1 MPEPSTTTTTSTPQM
16 INGSDIALFVA
27 GKMMLGAKTH
37 KRQVKTT
44 TTVITDKDSED
55 SLYDK
60 KVVKKVE
67 VTITCDGFIKTTD
80 TTIDA
85 IESAIM
91 EGKVVTL
98 KYGYKE
104 GKGGESPTLTEGEF
118 IVTSFDRTDPAS
130 DNSTYSATF
139 VNNGKPKTKGK

>member
-1 MPEPSTTTTTSTPQM
+1 MPEPRQTTADAKL
-16 INGSDIALFVA
+16 INGSDIALFVG
-27 GKMMLGAKTH
+27 GKMMLGAKSH

-44 TTVITDKDSED
+44 TTVITDKDMDD

-67 VTITCDGFIKTTD
+67 VTISCDGFIKTTD

-85 IESAIM
+85 LETAIM

-104 GKGGESPTLTEGEF
+104 GKGDGAPSFTEGEF
-118 IVTSFDRTDPAS
+118 VVMSFDRTDPAS

>member
-1 MPEPSTTTTTSTPQM
+1 MPEPSQTTADAKL
-16 INGSDIALFVA
+16 INGSDIALFVG
-27 GKMMLGAKTH
+27 GKMMLGAKSH

-44 TTVITDKDSED
+44 TTVITDKDTDD

-67 VTITCDGFIKTTD
+67 VTISCDGFIKTTD

-85 IESAIM
+85 LETAIM

-98 KYGYKE
+98 KYGYKD
-104 GKGGESPTLTEGEF
+104 GKGGSEPSFTEGEF
-118 IVTSFDRTDPAS
+118 VVMSFDRTDPAS